1 MTDLFPLVWYITGFI
16 TKVSADITTNRD
28 SYLFPG
34 WQTGAGLQSLSGGYG
49 SLTGS
54 RDDCEFVPYAVTV
67 SLTKSSKSSRLS
79 LPNKATFTRVGSH
92 NGLAVLMACI
102 TRCLDYVIGT
112 SHTGVLYKMRDQ
124 QSGL

>member
-54 RDDCEFVPYAVTV
+54 RDDCEFVSYAVTV
-67 SLTKSSKSSRLS
+67 SLTKSIEKFAIISAKQGNLHQSGISQRTCRLD
-79 LPNKATFTRVGSH
+79 
-92 NGLAVLMACI
+92 GL
-102 TRCLDYVIGT
+102 
-112 SHTGVLYKMRDQ
+112 HYKMP
-124 QSGL
+124 